1 MLFPK
6 QKTRS
11 LSLKQQKENRYGCYA
26 IDTLQSEQILF
37 QGQNHVASGSTVT
50 HLNPSYAD
58 IILNECQ
65 ELVWVGSGT

>member
-6 QKTRS
+6 QKTRI
-11 LSLKQQKENRYGCYA
+11 LSLKQKENRHACYA
-26 IDTLQSEQILF
+26 IYTLQSEQILL

-58 IILNECQ
+58 FILNECQ
-65 ELVWVGSGT
+65 ELV